1 MVLST
6 QKASSP
12 WCKYQ
17 KTNKGLGEAF
27 HQMEFAANI
36 FLPSP
41 PPQKSQTT
49 TPSSAYVHLETS
61 KKGNPV
67 DQLLFSF
74 FSFLYVRYS
83 LLQRTEYEYIQLSV
97 NSFFSS
103 YLMVSHVK
111 SNANNTSF
119 VLENKDSHFA
129 SSISKRLLPSLRRLF
144 KEGKKKRQYQR
155 RSLTRSD
162 VKFEMICKENGCA
175 LP

>member
-1 MVLST
+1 MFFKIKYYLKKEKRKKGPKKGASSFHVQVWLLLWDKLVMVLST

-67 DQLLFSF
+67 DQLLFCMFDTLCCREQNMNISN
-74 FSFLYVRYS
+74 S
-83 LLQRTEYEYIQLSV
+83 L
-97 NSFFSS
+97 
-103 YLMVSHVK
+103 
-111 SNANNTSF
+111 
-119 VLENKDSHFA
+119 
-129 SSISKRLLPSLRRLF
+129 
-144 KEGKKKRQYQR
+144 
-155 RSLTRSD
+155 
-162 VKFEMICKENGCA
+162 
-175 LP
+175 